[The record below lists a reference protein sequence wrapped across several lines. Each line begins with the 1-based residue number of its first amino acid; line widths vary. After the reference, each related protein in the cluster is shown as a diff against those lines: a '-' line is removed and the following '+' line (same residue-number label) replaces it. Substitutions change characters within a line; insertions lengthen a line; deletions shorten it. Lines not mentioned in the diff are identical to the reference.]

1 MSESTSQRSA
11 FEARQNRAA
20 RRDTAPAV
28 IALVASE
35 VIVASLELDA
45 DTHPW
50 HVAVALL
57 PLVPAVWLIWVQW
70 RVVRRSDEFQRTA
83 HLEALAIGFAVAMV
97 AALTGGLLDSVDV
110 GSSAQWLQI
119 TFIGG
124 VLAWVAALAV
134 RLRS

>member
-1 MSESTSQRSA
+1 M
-11 FEARQNRAA
+11 
-20 RRDTAPAV
+20 RDAAPAV

-45 DTHPW
+45 ESNPW

-57 PLVPAVWLIWVQW
+57 PLIPAVWLIWVQW

-83 HLEALAIGFAVAMV
+83 HLEALAIGFAFAMV
-97 AALTGGLLDSVDV
+97 AALTGGLLHAVDV

-124 VLAWVAALAV
+124 ILAWTTALAV
-134 RLRS
+134 RQRS